1 MLPQRFAAVAV
12 PVFQVAAVVLLI
24 VVSWLVVQGELGSSQ
39 PTSGRFPT
47 LGLLPSQEE
56 TRSTYLLANESNLT
70 HDLNRALV
78 NRFKTLHPEFKQL
91 QVDFSS
97 RPFEQALSAA
107 PPADVLIWHAD
118 NSLPAL
124 VEKGMI
130 LNIDDTWLAE
140 GWSESYPDYI
150 QAAGR
155 IDGNQYLLPTSYSW
169 FAIYY
174 YKPTFERYHLTPPH
188 SWAEFLTLS
197 ETLQQNGITPVIHPN
212 PQVWPALIWFSY
224 LNMRLNGPDFHAR
237 MLQGQESLDT
247 PEIKRVL
254 TTWQLLLDRG
264 YFANDLAF
272 LNLRTAAQF
281 MMDGNAAMILST
293 PGIMHTIPEENHD
306 DFGFFRF
313 PVIDPELPTGET
325 ILIESHLIPAQ
336 AEHPEAARAFLAY
349 LGSTEAQAYV
359 TDTFGQRLNR
369 VPINSDTEVKLSS
382 PHTRQGRDLV
392 RQADTVIHFS
402 YNSNRNLFDPT
413 VHIESALNKFLASPE
428 NVDRILIALEELRQA
443 TNSN

>member
-1 MLPQRFAAVAV
+1 MSSHAYLEGLLATYRDLTEAERQQIDQHIQTCPDCATRLAEYNSMDRAVAHLAAPRPEVWLRQEFYGALDTQTWTSNWRRMLPQRFAAVAV

-150 QAAGR
+150 
-155 IDGNQYLLPTSYSW
+155 
-169 FAIYY
+169 
-174 YKPTFERYHLTPPH
+174 
-188 SWAEFLTLS
+188 
-197 ETLQQNGITPVIHPN
+197 
-212 PQVWPALIWFSY
+212 
-224 LNMRLNGPDFHAR
+224 
-237 MLQGQESLDT
+237 
-247 PEIKRVL
+247 
-254 TTWQLLLDRG
+254 
-264 YFANDLAF
+264 
-272 LNLRTAAQF
+272 
-281 MMDGNAAMILST
+281 
-293 PGIMHTIPEENHD
+293 
-306 DFGFFRF
+306 
-313 PVIDPELPTGET
+313 
-325 ILIESHLIPAQ
+325 
-336 AEHPEAARAFLAY
+336 
-349 LGSTEAQAYV
+349 
-359 TDTFGQRLNR
+359 
-369 VPINSDTEVKLSS
+369 
-382 PHTRQGRDLV
+382 
-392 RQADTVIHFS
+392 
-402 YNSNRNLFDPT
+402 
-413 VHIESALNKFLASPE
+413 
-428 NVDRILIALEELRQA
+428 
-443 TNSN
+443 